1 VTPKTERPPGVL
13 SEGCHAISGGYRQVA
28 EMSGVFFIVLWRRIW
43 YPQARQLM
51 LEEVG
56 DVSVDGVTYVTIKA
70 TSVNGVAG
78 VSCP

>member
-1 VTPKTERPPGVL
+1 MGSR
-13 SEGCHAISGGYRQVA
+13 
-28 EMSGVFFIVLWRRIW
+28 LWRRIW

-56 DVSVDGVTYVTIKA
+56 DVGVDGVTYVTIKA